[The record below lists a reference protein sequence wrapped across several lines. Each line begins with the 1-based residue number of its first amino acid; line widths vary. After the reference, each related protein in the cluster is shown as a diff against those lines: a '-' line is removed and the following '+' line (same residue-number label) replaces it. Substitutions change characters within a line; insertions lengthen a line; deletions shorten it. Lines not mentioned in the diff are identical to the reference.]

1 MKKIILFLMLIIF
14 MIMFLKADIYVK
26 RVKETAPYEIMGKKR
41 SQSVEIE
48 EVWLGKDRFASITK
62 ELTIIMNFSSGKL
75 YFAVNKIKTYY
86 EIPLDLT
93 REKLRQMLPQKIAD
107 IILSIEI
114 KNVKTSV
121 DQKIRK
127 VGNWNCYKTEL
138 ELDIVVP
145 VLNIMPRMKL
155 TSWLTADVP
164 FDYKKY
170 KKGMSDFF
178 ENFFSRL
185 IKIDKETE
193 KNFDKL
199 ENVHGFEIGAD
210 AEFSLFGSKIKSNM
224 RVIDFKERKAPAG
237 IYFPP
242 KNFKK
247 KSLDNAF
254 GIKK

>member
-1 MKKIILFLMLIIF
+1 MKKIVLFLMLIIF

-41 SQSVEIE
+41 SQGVEIE
-48 EVWLGKDRFASITK
+48 EVWLGKDRFTSITK
-62 ELTIIMNFSSGKL
+62 EMTIIMNFSSGKL
-75 YFAVNKIKTYY
+75 YFAVNKIKTFF

-114 KNVKTSV
+114 RSVKTSV
-121 DQKIRK
+121 DRKIRK
-127 VGNWNCYKTEL
+127 IGNWNCFKTEL
-138 ELDIVVP
+138 EMDFVIP
-145 VLNIMPRMKL
+145 ALNIMPKFKL
-155 TSWLTADVP
+155 ITWLSNDVP

-193 KNFDKL
+193 KNFDRL
-199 ENVHGFEIGAD
+199 EHVQGFEVGAD
-210 AEFSLFGSKIKSNM
+210 AEINLFGSKIKSNM
-224 RVIDFKERKAPAG
+224 RMIDFKECKAPAG
-237 IYFPP
+237 IYYPP
-242 KNFKK
+242 KGFKK
-247 KSLDNAF
+247 KSLYNAF